1 MAVPA
6 RNWHLTLK
14 GRRYRNIVQYLNIDD
29 RPRLSVVSKTFFQLN
44 KHCEERIRVRLR
56 IAWLRA
62 YRYDVIEDDD
72 TPSTSPEAERSG
84 RLGILTLLDPLFAR
98 RCRLEEPPSLD
109 LHGSRFL
116 LTLDPGTLGTFCR
129 RAWWRQYGIPAR
141 RSDAVL
147 PAPPRVAGESPT
159 SSSRRRGSAMLE
171 VNADVVGVVLSF
183 LAFPDRQR
191 LRQVCRTTRGW
202 VNDFSANIV
211 QRVTG
216 IADGSGVSA
225 LALLCP
231 GIGGVVTPLGGRV
244 GQRRRAVQLVDAEVV
259 QEYLVALKRGP
270 GNIME
275 IFQSG
280 ADTSGGAGVGG
291 AGSGGGGRVGP
302 Q

>member
-1 MAVPA
+1 
-6 RNWHLTLK
+6 
-14 GRRYRNIVQYLNIDD
+14 
-29 RPRLSVVSKTFFQLN
+29 
-44 KHCEERIRVRLR
+44 
-56 IAWLRA
+56 
-62 YRYDVIEDDD
+62 
-72 TPSTSPEAERSG
+72 
-84 RLGILTLLDPLFAR
+84 
-98 RCRLEEPPSLD
+98 
-109 LHGSRFL
+109 
-116 LTLDPGTLGTFCR
+116 
-129 RAWWRQYGIPAR
+129 
-141 RSDAVL
+141 
-147 PAPPRVAGESPT
+147 
-159 SSSRRRGSAMLE
+159 MLE

-270 GNIME
+270 GSPAGNIME
-275 IFQSG
+275 IFHQLQRESG
-280 ADTSGGAGVGG
+280 ARVAAEEAPYPEQPRLYNSEGEEVNSDGEEVNFAEEELNSEAEEAAAEHEQIMQTARRIGRMQRRNDGSEPTSPSSDMLDHDQWQWGDEDSSDSEEEDHGEEDQSELRWGPTEVAAGENVLRWV
-291 AGSGGGGRVGP
+291 ARS
-302 Q
+302 